1 MAGFAGFVFADE
13 LMENQNRQ
21 GLLLAI
27 FAALI
32 ILGFA
37 LDRLGYM
44 TGVRVALQ
52 TIFQPAES
60 AVSDA
65 AQRAEKLSEQQQ
77 TVAQLIEENNTL
89 KTEANRLLIENIQ
102 LKELEGENERLRQL
116 LNYTRNNPGINFE
129 AASVVGQVIGSDPN
143 NFLYTI
149 FIDVGA
155 NDGVAKDMPVVTHRG
170 LVGRVIQVG
179 PNSSQVLLI
188 IDPASSVNALVQ
200 NSRVQGIINGE
211 LGGTLVMER
220 IPQGKTVS
228 PGDLVLTS
236 GLGGNFPDKLVIGQ
250 ITEVFQRDLDLF
262 QTARVRSTVD
272 FGDLNTVLVI
282 TSFQPNP
289 FKQELQPAEGQ
300 N

>member
-1 MAGFAGFVFADE
+1 MD
-13 LMENQNRQ
+13 NRDNR

-32 ILGFA
+32 FLGFA

-44 TGVRVALQ
+44 APVRLAVQ
-52 TIFQPAES
+52 SVFQPAEI
-60 AVSDA
+60 AVSGA
-65 AQRAEKLSEQQQ
+65 AERATELSRQQQ
-77 TVAQLIEENNTL
+77 SVETL
-89 KTEANRLLIENIQ
+89 QQQNADLQAEVNRLLIENIQ
-102 LKELEGENERLRQL
+102 LKELERENQRLREL
-116 LNYTRNNPGINFE
+116 LNYTRNNPGISF
-129 AASVVGQVIGSDPN
+129 ATASVIGQVIGNDPN

-170 LVGRVIQVG
+170 LVGRVTNV
-179 PNSSQVLLI
+179 NANTAEVLLI

-200 NSRVQGIINGE
+200 NTRVQGIITGE
-211 LGGTLVMER
+211 LGGTLTMER
-220 IPQGKTVS
+220 IPQGETVS

-236 GLGGNFPDKLVIGQ
+236 GLGGTFPDKLVIGQ

-272 FGDLNTVLVI
+272 FGDLSTVLVL
-282 TSFQPNP
+282 TAFQPKLP
-289 FKQELQPAEGQ
+289 EITAPGTTGGQ

>member
-1 MAGFAGFVFADE
+1 MK
-13 LMENQNRQ
+13 NRDNR

-32 ILGFA
+32 FLGFA

-44 TGVRVALQ
+44 APVRLTLQ
-52 TIFQPAES
+52 SIFQPAES
-60 AVSDA
+60 AVSGA
-65 AQRAEKLSEQQQ
+65 AKRAAELSQRNQSVESLLQQNTNLQ
-77 TVAQLIEENNTL
+77 EEV
-89 KTEANRLLIENIQ
+89 NRLLIENIQ
-102 LKELEGENERLRQL
+102 LKELERENQRLREL
-116 LNYTRNNPGINFE
+116 LNYTRNNTGINFA
-129 AASVVGQVIGSDPN
+129 AASVIGQIIGGDPN

-170 LVGRVIQVG
+170 LVGRVTHVNAG
-179 PNSSQVLLI
+179 TAEVLLI
-188 IDPASSVNALVQ
+188 IDPASSVNAIVQ
-200 NSRVQGIINGE
+200 NSRVQGIITGE
-211 LGGTLVMER
+211 LGGTLTMER
-220 IPQGKTVS
+220 IPQGETVS

-236 GLGGNFPDKLVIGQ
+236 GLGGTFPDKLVIGQ

-272 FGDLNTVLVI
+272 FTDIGTVLVI
-282 TSFQPNP
+282 TSFHP
-289 FKQELQPAEGQ
+289 KQFSATTGGQ

>member
-1 MAGFAGFVFADE
+1 
-13 LMENQNRQ
+13 MENQNRQ

-27 FAALI
+27 LAALI
-32 ILGFA
+32 FLGFA

-44 TGVRVALQ
+44 VSVRTALQ
-52 TIFQPAES
+52 TVFQPAES
-60 AVSDA
+60 AVTGA
-65 AQRAEKLSEQQQ
+65 AERATELSQQQ
-77 TVAQLIEENNTL
+77 ESVTQLLEENGALTG
-89 KTEANRLLIENIQ
+89 EVNRLMIENIQ
-102 LKELEGENERLRQL
+102 LKELERENERLRQL

-129 AASVVGQVIGSDPN
+129 TASVVGQVIGSDPN
-143 NFLYTI
+143 NFLYTL

-170 LVGRVIQVG
+170 LVGRIIQVG
-179 PNSSQVLLI
+179 PNSAQVLLI
-188 IDPASSVNALVQ
+188 IDPASSVNALMQ
-200 NSRVQGIINGE
+200 NSRVQGIINGN
-211 LGGTLVMER
+211 LGGTLMMER

-236 GLGGNFPDKLVIGQ
+236 GLGGEFPDKLVIGQ

-282 TSFQPNP
+282 TSFQPSP
-289 FKQELQPAEGQ
+289 FQQELQPAGGQ